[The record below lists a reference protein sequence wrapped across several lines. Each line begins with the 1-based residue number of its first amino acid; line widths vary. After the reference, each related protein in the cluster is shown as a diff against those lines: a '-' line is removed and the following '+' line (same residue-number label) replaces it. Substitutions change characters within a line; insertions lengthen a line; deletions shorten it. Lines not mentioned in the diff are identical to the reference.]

1 MTRKRLSSKIKFHV
15 IYQDDTLFGSA
26 ITNQCDVTVR
36 KLCTSIVNHRKA
48 HGLQNVVT
56 RSRQLISDTM
66 APGGLADLYIKP
78 NVLREGWLYPVREQ
92 VVPVAID
99 IERGVGDIIARIEL
113 PSELFAD
120 LAAYLGAWERGA
132 TPPTNAIAR
141 QLWDAF
147 EQLCIFEEDKSI
159 DLQSPIEQPTGQ
171 ATFIGH
177 STVKIS
183 DRTSSLLIDPFLL
196 PQADAYPAAY
206 QPLSLREIGTI
217 DAVFITHAHPDHFD
231 LGTLLRLGADTPI
244 FVPQVERES
253 VLSIEMAFRL
263 RQLGFRQV
271 HVIDWYGETQV
282 GAIRIVALPF
292 YGEQPTVSEVLH
304 PEVRNQGNTYLV
316 EVGDRRFVLTADSG
330 TDHKGNA
337 KQLAA
342 QTFAAYGSIN
352 ALFGGYRNF
361 GLYPIQ
367 YLFSSVS
374 RYLPFVPQS
383 SWHVRQQLMCNADE
397 LMDLAERWDAE
408 CVVPYADGGAPWY
421 WMRGLGPCLDGSET
435 HLMAIDPTPEFVCEV
450 AGCRSGTRRDG
461 LIASPVPVCLLRP
474 GDALA
479 WEGAHTQ
486 VQPHPGWIYGNPQAG
501 DLIPA

>member
-1 MTRKRLSSKIKFHV
+1 MSRKRLSSKIKFHV
-15 IYQDDTLFGSA
+15 VYQDDTPFGSA

-36 KLCTSIVNHRKA
+36 TLCAPIVQHRQA
-48 HGLQNVVT
+48 HGLQDVVT
-56 RSRQLISDTM
+56 RSRQLLAATLVS
-66 APGGLADLYIKP
+66 GGLADLYVKSD
-78 NVLREGWLYPVREQ
+78 VLREDWLYPAREQ
-92 VVPVAID
+92 VTPVAID
-99 IERGVGDIIARIEL
+99 LEQGVGNYIARIEL

-132 TPPTNAIAR
+132 TPPTNPIVR

-147 EQLCIFEEDKSI
+147 EQLGILEADNGLDPKPALE
-159 DLQSPIEQPTGQ
+159 Q

-183 DRTSSLLIDPFLL
+183 DRTSSILVDPFLL
-196 PQADAYPAAY
+196 PQADAYPTAY
-206 QPLSLREIGTI
+206 QPLSLREIGTV
-217 DAVFITHAHPDHFD
+217 DAVFVTHSHPDHFD

-244 FVPQVERES
+244 FVPNVERES
-253 VLSIEMAFRL
+253 VLSVDMAFRL

-271 HVIDWYGETQV
+271 HPIDWFEETQV
-282 GAIRIVALPF
+282 GSIRIVALPF
-292 YGEQPTVSEVLH
+292 YGEQPTVGKVLH

-316 EVGDRRFVLTADSG
+316 EVGDQRLVLTADSG
-330 TDHKGNA
+330 TDHRGDA
-337 KQLAA
+337 KQLAVHA
-342 QTFAAYGSIN
+342 FATYGAVSV
-352 ALFGGYRNF
+352 LFGGYRSF

-383 SWHVRQQLMCNADE
+383 SWRVRQQLMCDADE
-397 LMDLAERWDAE
+397 LMDLAERWNAE
-408 CVVPYADGGAPWY
+408 CVVPYSDGGAPWY
-421 WMRGLGPCLDGSET
+421 WMRGLGPCLDGSEP

-474 GDALA
+474 GDALC
-479 WEGAHTQ
+479 WKESHTR
-486 VQPHPGWIYGNPQAG
+486 VKPHSGWMYGSHRAIN
-501 DLIPA
+501 LISA